1 MWGGIP
7 SVNDSTPK
15 TQTMNRIS
23 EEFSGIVSSILSLK
37 LKTEVWFTSVFG
49 GMTVGMITGFV
60 GNWIY
65 SPYESYFSLIG
76 LIICDHLSG
85 MYLAYKT
92 NRFETRKAV
101 RIFWTL
107 CSHTGL
113 LLFASNIAKG
123 EETLFW
129 LDETVFV
136 PLCLVNL
143 LSLVKNLALLG
154 YIKHEF
160 AGWFYKK
167 IDVYKNEFIQK
178 NNDRPGN
185 GDGVVS

>member
-1 MWGGIP
+1 MWGRIAP
-7 SVNDSTPK
+7 VNDSTAETK
-15 TQTMNRIS
+15 TMNRVS
-23 EEFSGIVSSILSLK
+23 EEIGAIATSILSLK
-37 LKTEVWFTSVFG
+37 LKWEIWMATVFG
-49 GMTVGMITGFV
+49 GLTIGAVTGFV
-60 GNWIY
+60 ANWIY

-76 LIICDHLSG
+76 LIICDHITG
-85 MYLAYKT
+85 MYLAYKH

-113 LLFASNIAKG
+113 LLFVTNIAKG

-154 YIKHEF
+154 FIKHEF

-178 NNDRPGN
+178 PNDRPGN

>member
-1 MWGGIP
+1 
-7 SVNDSTPK
+7 
-15 TQTMNRIS
+15 MNRVN
-23 EEFSGIVSSILSLK
+23 EEIHAIVASVLSLK
-37 LKTEVWFTSVFG
+37 LKTEVWFVSVFG
-49 GMTVGMITGFV
+49 GMTLGMITGFV
-60 GNWIY
+60 SNWIY

-76 LIICDHLSG
+76 LIICDHLTG
-85 MYLAYKT
+85 MYLAFKH

-113 LLFASNIAKG
+113 LLFVTNIAKG

-154 YIKHEF
+154 FIKNEF
-160 AGWFYKK
+160 ATWFYKK
-167 IDVYKNEFIQK
+167 IDVYKNEFITKK
-178 NNDRPGN
+178 NDDHPGN